1 MHLEIGRASQKPTRS
16 HPIILADAS
25 CRCPC
30 PRAIEHHHDQYT
42 DCVNI
47 WDDTPSIHRCR
58 LDTHAPSVCPDNHS
72 RRAPI
77 SYNPSG
83 YYHSLPSSHLVS
95 RLRTIHLQTR
105 SLTDPLRQTHDEMT
119 TCMPAPESPPELT
132 SSKSSKSSSFRSSS
146 LSGADGASSDLA
158 HFEDIGL
165 NDEHPTPSWDLY
177 GHSKSAVNVSS
188 LRRASS
194 IMNGSRS
201 PASGVIGMRELTNGT
216 NKPQYPPLQ
225 GQVGHASVY
234 GAALSLNLPNSQ
246 RTKGRAKSPSSPP
259 LARAALRNGSQ
270 SRSPSPK
277 NPQAIPASPRPTAI
291 LTLGLRPRP
300 STSLSVR
307 RSSSQRGSWQ
317 PSRKTAKELEDEY
330 RDSDEDLPDDAS
342 LWNVPLSP
350 SLYRTASNAASVNA
364 SPGTSPERSG
374 RFSASLSRD
383 ATGLRPIQ
391 TAPAG
396 GQPLRGTPHF
406 IAPSP
411 GIPRDASAGM
421 MPEPFNFS
429 KTRAKS
435 WTAALFELS
444 EEAQSLSE
452 ALEAHAAEADSKQ
465 EEKAQSGVFSIRP
478 SMDKLTRSQ
487 TSVVELP
494 PLRKNDVMIDPL
506 PISKEKEKVLSRT
519 RPSWLPP
526 KNQKE
531 ERKHLKEY
539 QRMMEMSM
547 EAGTYQAR
555 FVLSR
560 LVMY

>member
-1 MHLEIGRASQKPTRS
+1 MMHLEIERASRKSTTF
-16 HPIILADAS
+16 HPIILADAP

-30 PRAIEHHHDQYT
+30 LHAVEHHHDDQYT
-42 DCVNI
+42 CRI
-47 WDDTPSIHRCR
+47 HHLEDTPGIHRCR
-58 LDTHAPSVCPDNHS
+58 LDAHTPLVYPDD
-72 RRAPI
+72 
-77 SYNPSG
+77 
-83 YYHSLPSSHLVS
+83 HSLRASINHTQSGNHYRLSSPRLVA
-95 RLRTIHLQTR
+95 RLRPVHLQTR
-105 SLTDPLRQTHDEMT
+105 SLTDPPLQIHDEMT
-119 TCMPAPESPPELT
+119 TCVPAPESPPELA

-146 LSGADGASSDLA
+146 LSGADGALSDLA
-158 HFEDIGL
+158 HFVDIGL
-165 NDEHPTPSWDLY
+165 SDEHPTSSRDLY
-177 GHSKSAVNVSS
+177 GHSKSTIHVSS

-194 IMNGSRS
+194 IMSGNKS
-201 PASGVIGMRELTNGT
+201 PASGAIGMRELTNGV

-225 GQVGHASVY
+225 GQLRHASVY
-234 GAALSLNLPNSQ
+234 GAALSLNLPNSHGP
-246 RTKGRAKSPSSPP
+246 KGGVRSPSSPSV
-259 LARAALRNGSQ
+259 ARAALRNGSQ

-277 NPQAIPASPRPTAI
+277 NLQAIPASPRPT
-291 LTLGLRPRP
+291 TNPTPGLRP
-300 STSLSVR
+300 SSSLFVR

-330 RDSDEDLPDDAS
+330 HDSDEDLPDDAS

-364 SPGTSPERSG
+364 SPGTSPERPS
-374 RFSASLSRD
+374 RLSASIGRD

-396 GQPLRGTPHF
+396 GQPFCGTPDS

-411 GIPRDASAGM
+411 GIPRGSSAGI
-421 MPEPFNFS
+421 MPDSFNFS

-465 EEKAQSGVFSIRP
+465 EEKAQRGVSSVKP
-478 SMDKLTRSQ
+478 SMDKLTRPQ
-487 TSVVELP
+487 MSVVELP

-547 EAGTYQAR
+547 EAGTYQAH
-555 FVLSR
+555 FALSR
-560 LVMY
+560 